1 MDALKILLVEDEPY
15 MISLIKRGV
24 GGDGYEFDI
33 AMHGLEALKLA
44 TTNNYNLIILDIMLQ
59 GMSGLE
65 VCRAIRKTNTSTP
78 IMILSALDSARD
90 IVAGFDSMADDY
102 MTKPFEL
109 EVLKARIKALI
120 RRSETRFF
128 DNNTIVVG
136 NLSVN
141 TETKEVIRNNKVI
154 MLTATEFRLLVY
166 LMKNRRKI
174 LPRLDILENVWGEHF
189 SLETNVVDVYI
200 NYLRRKIDKHF
211 SVKLIHTVIG
221 MGYII
226 KEE

>member
-1 MDALKILLVEDEPY
+1 MNVLKILLVEDEPY

-24 GGDGYEFDI
+24 GAEGYEFDI
-33 AMHGLEALKLA
+33 SMHGMEALKLA
-44 TTNNYNLIILDIMLQ
+44 TANSYNLIILDIMLQ

-65 VCRAIRKTNTSTP
+65 VCRAIRKTNTTTP

-120 RRSETRFF
+120 RRSEARFF
-128 DNNTIVVG
+128 DNNIIEVG
-136 NLSVN
+136 NLSIN
-141 TETKEVIRNNKVI
+141 TETKAVIRNNKLI
-154 MLTATEFRLLVY
+154 MLTATEFRLLEY

-174 LPRLDILENVWGEHF
+174 LGRLDILENVWGEHF
-189 SLETNVVDVYI
+189 SLDTNVVDVYI
-200 NYLRRKIDKHF
+200 NYLRRKIDKDF
-211 SVKLIHTVIG
+211 SDKLIHTVVG

-226 KEE
+226 KED